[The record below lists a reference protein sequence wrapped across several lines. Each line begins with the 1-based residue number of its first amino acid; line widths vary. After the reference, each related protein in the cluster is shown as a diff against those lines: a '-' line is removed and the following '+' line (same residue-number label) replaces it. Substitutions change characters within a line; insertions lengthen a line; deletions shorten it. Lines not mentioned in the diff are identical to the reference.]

1 VAELLKALRE
11 GRLRGHRVIRDKR
24 LAETA
29 ALPEALPVTAVDV
42 VPSVSELFELFAPVA
57 VEFVVADEA

>member
-1 VAELLKALRE
+1 VAELLTALRE
-11 GRLRGHRVIRDKR
+11 ERLRGHRVIRDTR
-24 LAETA
+24 LAVRA

-42 VPSVSELFELFAPVA
+42 EPSLSELFDTFAPVA